1 MKRILVWLLP
11 VVDVLTIRRI
21 LRYYKSLGVRVP
33 WDHAKKGLV
42 ERWIGYMPIGF
53 IIGWFTGFWTALLI
67 ALTVLV
73 ILGPV
78 ELYLMCRGVRPW
90 KFFKRRPSKV
100 VAKIFLLEGYNAIGY
115 FLLGAALAALSTLFR
130 V

>member
-21 LRYYKSLGVRVP
+21 LRYYQSLGVRVP
-33 WDHAKKGLV
+33 WSHAKAGLI
-42 ERWIGYMPIGF
+42 ERWVGYMPCGF

-100 VAKIFLLEGYNAIGY
+100 VAKIFLLEGYNAVGY
-115 FLLGAALAALSTLFR
+115 YLFGAALGAL
-130 V
+130 